1 MMQAVVLLSAMG
13 VSMPSRGAG
22 NVTDAQMTFDGL
34 IGEAEAVDVPGIL
47 PDPLSEEDLEALAVP
62 SESEDG
68 DLAEQEVLDSSDLP
82 VTAEDV
88 PVPMDIL
95 QPTEFA
101 QQLGDQD
108 STTEFGS
115 SDGLMPGGGE
125 TKPIPSAFATPAVVS
140 ARDVVPV
147 ELGDDL
153 TATNQMPVHNA
164 KNSIFGDA
172 SEISSDKIGVE
183 SDPSKIGN
191 APVPRLHELP
201 VQMENAIEV
210 GQGTVAPS
218 RLPTESDDASVLF
231 TSKLSASPSETAVD
245 PVKDNIPANTHAVPS
260 EASMGSETIASMVAA
275 APNAGSAAA
284 KPDAGLTKTGTIT
297 AKQTDGVPISVESV
311 QTAIPFDNPEVPSTS
326 DVPKNLAPLGPVT
339 TNGALAEPQPLEG
352 LPLSGDANDKQVQ
365 WTIDQSPPSALVEAE
380 PQTAEVASDRPT
392 DPVRPRSAIVPNVVE
407 RVAALPR
414 EVGETVIHL
423 KPHGM
428 GLIEVSIQQAR
439 DGGLD
444 IVLRIQNPMVLEAMQ
459 AERQAVAQAIGGQGS
474 AASGSLTMDLFQSG
488 SGQRGA
494 QGDGSG
500 ATSRSGSLPTT
511 EETLDTAADQAVTR
525 QIIQSDRVNIIT

>member
-1 MMQAVVLLSAMG
+1 
-13 VSMPSRGAG
+13 
-22 NVTDAQMTFDGL
+22 
-34 IGEAEAVDVPGIL
+34 
-47 PDPLSEEDLEALAVP
+47 
-62 SESEDG
+62 
-68 DLAEQEVLDSSDLP
+68 
-82 VTAEDV
+82 
-88 PVPMDIL
+88 
-95 QPTEFA
+95 
-101 QQLGDQD
+101 
-108 STTEFGS
+108 
-115 SDGLMPGGGE
+115 
-125 TKPIPSAFATPAVVS
+125 
-140 ARDVVPV
+140 
-147 ELGDDL
+147 
-153 TATNQMPVHNA
+153 
-164 KNSIFGDA
+164 
-172 SEISSDKIGVE
+172 
-183 SDPSKIGN
+183 
-191 APVPRLHELP
+191 
-201 VQMENAIEV
+201 
-210 GQGTVAPS
+210 
-218 RLPTESDDASVLF
+218 
-231 TSKLSASPSETAVD
+231 
-245 PVKDNIPANTHAVPS
+245 
-260 EASMGSETIASMVAA
+260 MVAA

-284 KPDAGLTKTGTIT
+284 KPDAGLTRTGTIT
-297 AKQTDGVPISVESV
+297 AKQTDGVRISVESV
-311 QTAIPFDNPEVPSTS
+311 QRAIPFDNPEVPSTI
-326 DVPKNLAPLGPVT
+326 DVPKNLVPLGPAT

-352 LPLSGDANDKQVQ
+352 PPLSGDANDKQVQ

-511 EETLDTAADQAVTR
+511 EESLDTAADQAVTR